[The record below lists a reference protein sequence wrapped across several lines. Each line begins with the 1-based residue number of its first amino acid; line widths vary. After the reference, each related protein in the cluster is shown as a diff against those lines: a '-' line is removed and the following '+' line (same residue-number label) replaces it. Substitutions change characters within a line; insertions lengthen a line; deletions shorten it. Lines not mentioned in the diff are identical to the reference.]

1 MKLADLNPR
10 GVLDAD
16 IVIGGR
22 SVHDTDRHGMGISF
36 ECPHCVSAA
45 EEPSSN
51 FSSTEIAIIQGMG
64 RFRVDENGLGWVRRI
79 PTRLAVFFANPT
91 DGKPPSDDHLLWN
104 RTGDSYETM
113 TLSPSIDAS
122 ASGHWHGFITSGEI
136 R

>member
-22 SVHDTDRHGMGISF
+22 SVHDADRHGMGISF
-36 ECPHCVSAA
+36 DCPCCR
-45 EEPSSN
+45 N
-51 FSSTEIAIIQGMG
+51 
-64 RFRVDENGLGWVRRI
+64 
-79 PTRLAVFFANPT
+79 TRLAVFFANPT

-104 RTGDSYETM
+104 RTGDNYETM

-122 ASGHWHGFITSGEI
+122 ASGHWHGFISNGEI